1 MNTLDASQNAPS
13 CVYPSCGCIGYG
25 YVPVQEMQEVY
36 AKISLST
43 KGDKFKKYAKKAV
56 AHTSCN
62 SFITETYLL
71 TIQTYFTIK
80 SAKNN
85 PFFGKNLQFLLAKYR
100 II

>member
-62 SFITETYLL
+62 SFITEIFIS
-71 TIQTYFTIK
+71 TIHLHFTI
-80 SAKNN
+80 N
-85 PFFGKNLQFLLAKYR
+85 PAQNQPQKPKIIIFFLVKHNSL
-100 II
+100 